1 MNLQTQSPR
10 TSAGPRTILFA
21 ALAIF
26 SVAAVSRAQQTSS
39 SNANPRQAAP
49 AAARVSTGH
58 LVFEGGAGGNFG
70 AGLQNGQY
78 VNPSFAGLVGAG
90 YKLNRRLTIFVEGN
104 YYHNGMP
111 SPVLQ
116 TARQTG
122 GSYNTFT
129 ISGDPMLY
137 IYHGAKFG
145 VYAVGG
151 GGFSSVRTSFNGPIG
166 KTINC
171 RIYSGLGYKNF
182 TNFCSG
188 KITGS
193 SYSTTQAMY
202 DFGIGFQGRLY
213 PNRRE
218 SLFVESRYVK
228 IMTPANQ
235 LPTPNLGLVAIT
247 GGVRW

>member
-1 MNLQTQSPR
+1 MNLQTKLSP
-10 TSAGPRTILFA
+10 AGMGRWTMIFA
-21 ALAIF
+21 VLAFF
-26 SVAAVSRAQQTSS
+26 SLATASHAQQTSS
-39 SNANPRQAAP
+39 STVAKSQPAP
-49 AAARVSTGH
+49 AASEGFRSH
-58 LVFEGGAGGNFG
+58 LTLEGGAGGNFG

-78 VNPSFAGLVGAG
+78 VSPAFDGLIGVG
-90 YKLNRRLTIFVEGN
+90 YKLNRRFSLFVEGN

-129 ISGDPMLY
+129 ISGDPMLH
-137 IYHGAKFG
+137 IYQGAKFG
-145 VYAVGG
+145 AYAIGG
-151 GGFSSVRTSFNGPIG
+151 GGFSTVATSFNGPVG

-171 RIYSGLGYKNF
+171 RIYSGLGYTNF
-182 TNFCSG
+182 TNFCNG

-202 DFGIGFQGRLY
+202 SFGLGMDVHLNPR
-213 PNRRE
+213 RRE

-228 IMTPANQ
+228 IMTPAYQ
-235 LPTPNLGLVAIT
+235 LPTPNLGLVAFF